1 MNGLEDEPAA
11 PGRFAAGRGAG
22 DAARGEGVDLD
33 VGIILAAQD
42 AAGAYPAGP
51 GFSQYQQCWLRD
63 GAFIANALDRV
74 GEHGSVDRYHA
85 WVARCL
91 EPLGPYVRELRAR
104 RAAGEPITEFEFLPA
119 RFTLEGAWLKDGWPN
134 FQLDGYGQWLW
145 SLAGHLRATGASA
158 VPAAL
163 APAVAVVV
171 DYLEAFWN
179 EPCYDSWEEH
189 RSQLHT
195 ATLASI
201 AAGLRDIAAF
211 LGRAQT
217 ARSAAESVG
226 SVAGPAL
233 RAQRV
238 YAAVRAFIEAECVV
252 DGAFVKYVRNPAVD
266 ASLLWLATPFELVS
280 PSDARMARTVA
291 RIERELLGGGLRRY
305 AADTY
310 YGGGEW
316 VLLTAWLAWHK
327 RRLGDE
333 TGAARL
339 LAWVEAQRGAGGALP
354 EQVPGANCHPYFLD
368 YWTRNWG
375 QSAGPLLWSH
385 AMTVVARSG

>member
-1 MNGLEDEPAA
+1 MSGGGGEAVGGPAGAANDGRAGA
-11 PGRFAAGRGAG
+11 PDGGSGV
-22 DAARGEGVDLD
+22 GVDVAL
-33 VGIILAAQD
+33 ILGAQD
-42 AAGAYPAGP
+42 PGGAYPAGP
-51 GFSQYQQCWLRD
+51 SFSQYQQCWLRD
-63 GAFIANALDRV
+63 GAFIAHALDRV
-74 GEHGSVDRYHA
+74 GEHGSVARFHA

-91 EPLGPYVRELRAR
+91 EPLAPYVRELRAR
-104 RAAGEPITEFEFLPA
+104 REAGDPITEFEFLPA
-119 RFTLEGAWLKDGWPN
+119 RFTLAGAWLKDGWPN

-145 SLAGHLRATGASA
+145 SLAGHLRATGSSRM
-158 VPAAL
+158 PAAL
-163 APAVAVVV
+163 VPAVAVAV

-201 AAGLRDIAAF
+201 AAGLRDIAVFVPASG
-211 LGRAQT
+211 LATR
-217 ARSAAESVG
+217 
-226 SVAGPAL
+226 AL
-233 RAQRV
+233 RV
-238 YAAVRAFIEAECVV
+238 HAAVLAFIEAECVQ

-266 ASLLWLATPFELVS
+266 ASLLWLATPFDLVS

-316 VLLTAWLAWHK
+316 VLLTAWLAWHR

-333 TGAARL
+333 AGAARL
-339 LAWVEAQRGAGGALP
+339 LAWVEAHRGADGALP
-354 EQVPGANCHPYFLD
+354 EQVPGADCHPYFFE

-375 QSAGPLLWSH
+375 ESAGPLLWSH
-385 AMTVVARSG
+385 AMAVVARLG